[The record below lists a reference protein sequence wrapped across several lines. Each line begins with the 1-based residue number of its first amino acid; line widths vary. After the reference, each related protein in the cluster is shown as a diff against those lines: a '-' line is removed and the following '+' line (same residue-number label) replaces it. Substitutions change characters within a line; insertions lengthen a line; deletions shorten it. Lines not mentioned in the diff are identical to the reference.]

1 MGAITRGALEVWPV
15 VVPTV
20 ELLVAGVELLT
31 AVRLLWPHG
40 ELPPGNVEIEGAALL
55 ALSR

>member
-55 ALSR
+55 A